1 MFKRKKKNGKDVQ
14 VVNENTEAVIEE
26 DMNMGDGQ
34 EELNINNEEII
45 IEDEVSH
52 LDEST
57 NTESNNEYIL
67 YAIID
72 KKLPGLL
79 EYMRESGLN
88 VSRIFQ
94 NVTDARNTILMQY
107 RPARIIVIE
116 TGMGIFTATKVRQE
130 IIDMLSLS
138 DDDSKI
144 TVFYTS
150 SVLKM
155 DAVKTIGK
163 TNKNI
168 EWVNFKSVVDVIA
181 DVLLYKETY
190 LDDDY
195 VDSVED
201 VCEERIL
208 KHKGALS
215 DNYKDEGERI
225 ILHGLSP
232 EMIAT
237 NVLEGDESIPKYAP
251 HI

>member
-1 MFKRKKKNGKDVQ
+1 MFKRKKKKCGDVKA
-14 VVNENTEAVIEE
+14 VNENNEAVIEE
-26 DMNMGDGQ
+26 DMSMGDGQ

-52 LDEST
+52 IDEST
-57 NTESNNEYIL
+57 NIESNNEYIL

-72 KKLPGLL
+72 KRLPGLL

-94 NVTDARNTILMQY
+94 NITDARNTILMQY

-155 DAVKTIGK
+155 DAVKTIGE

-201 VCEERIL
+201 VCEESIL
-208 KHKGALS
+208 KHKGSLS

-232 EMIAT
+232 EIIAT
-237 NVLEGDESIPKYAP
+237 NVLEGDESIPKYVP